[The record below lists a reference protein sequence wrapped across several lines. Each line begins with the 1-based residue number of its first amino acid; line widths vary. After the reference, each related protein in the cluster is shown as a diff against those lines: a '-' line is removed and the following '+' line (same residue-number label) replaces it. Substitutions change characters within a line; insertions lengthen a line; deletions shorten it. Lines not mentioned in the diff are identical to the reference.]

1 MLNLRKISKSV
12 GGRILFE
19 DASLTINYS
28 DFVALVGPN
37 GAGKSTLFNI
47 ILSKDSADTGEVQ
60 RDEWTTVGFLPQEGE
75 ALGNETVLEIATGK
89 AGALEEIESKLQELE
104 ASGQIECA
112 EYYEAQAKFD
122 TLSDPGLE
130 AKSKKMLRGLGY
142 KESDFDREAKEM
154 SGGWVMRAHLARIL
168 AMEPDLLMLD
178 EPTNH
183 LDLEALLW
191 FQNYLSNFAGAVL
204 LISHDRSFMD
214 DLVKVVYD
222 IEDQKLISYKGNYS
236 AFEVEKENRFEQR
249 MLAWKNQQKE
259 IEKSQ
264 EFIDRFRSVASK
276 AAQAQSRQRQLD
288 KMEKLEKPKPIRKL
302 FKIQFPQPSRSGQ
315 RVVSLKGI
323 EMSYGKNKIYNNLN
337 VDIERG
343 DRIALV
349 GPNGAGKS
357 TLIKIMAGE
366 VEFQSGE
373 RDLGHNC
380 RIGYFSQHRAATLDP
395 EKSVLDECVEAAI
408 DLTADECRGVLG
420 SFLFRKEDVF
430 KKTKVLSGGEKSRLN
445 LVKFLLNPPNLLLM
459 DEPTTHLDLISI
471 DALIV
476 ALSNYGGSLV
486 FISHDVNFIRKL
498 GNNVWHIK
506 DGNLTKYAGDYD
518 YYLEKSGGI
527 ADARAAI
534 TS

>member
-1 MLNLRKISKSV
+1 MLNLRKTTKSV
-12 GGRILFE
+12 GGRVLFE
-19 DASLTINYS
+19 DASFTINYS
-28 DFVALVGPN
+28 DFIALVGPN
-37 GAGKSTLFNI
+37 GSGKSTLFNI
-47 ILSKDSADTGEVQ
+47 ILSRDSADSGEVQ
-60 RDEWTTVGFLPQEGE
+60 RDEWTTLGFLPQEGE
-75 ALGNETVLEIATGK
+75 AIGDETVLEIATGQ
-89 AGALEEIESKLQELE
+89 AGTLEEIEKKLQELE
-104 ASGQIECA
+104 SIGQIECA
-112 EYYEAQAKFD
+112 EYYQAQAKFD
-122 TLSDPGLE
+122 ALSDPGLE

-142 KESDFDREAKEM
+142 KESDFDRAAKEM

-168 AMEPDLLMLD
+168 AMEPDLIMLD

-191 FQNYLSNFAGAVL
+191 FQQYLSNFPGAVL
-204 LISHDRSFMD
+204 LISHDRAFMD
-214 DLVKVVYD
+214 DLVKIVYD
-222 IEDQKLISYKGNYS
+222 IEDKKLVSYKGSYS
-236 AFEVEKENRFEQR
+236 EFEEQKEKRFDQR
-249 MLAWKNQQKE
+249 LQAWKNQQKE
-259 IEKSQ
+259 IERNQ

-276 AAQAQSRQRQLD
+276 AAQAQSRQRHLD
-288 KMEKLEKPKPIRKL
+288 KMKRLEKPKPIRKL
-302 FKIQFPQPSRSGQ
+302 FKIQFPQPTRSGQ
-315 RVVSLKGI
+315 RVVSLKGVN
-323 EMSYGKNKIYNNLN
+323 MAYGENIIYENLN

-349 GPNGAGKS
+349 GPNGSGKS

-366 VEFQSGE
+366 LEFQSGE

-395 EKSVLDECVEAAI
+395 EKSVLDECVEAAV
-408 DLTADECRGVLG
+408 DLTSDECRGVLG

-471 DALIV
+471 DALII

-506 DGNLTKYAGDYD
+506 DGDLIKYAGDYD
-518 YYLEKSGGI
+518 YYLEKSGGLT
-527 ADARAAI
+527 DARAAI
-534 TS
+534 TT